1 MGEKQYWRQ
10 WSMVVFQMIPQSQAV
25 GEGAN
30 TVRTLP
36 CDAGNPSAVAG
47 NRSFGNQSLLL
58 TFTGHNSGDRWINQ
72 QR

>member
-1 MGEKQYWRQ
+1 
-10 WSMVVFQMIPQSQAV
+10 MIPQSQAV